1 VSQDKQTVVPWTKDE
16 SVSAKVMLE
25 SLYTLAIREGMLED
39 AERELNTL
47 KILSEEEKSRFFA
60 VPQVN
65 ADDMPIQS
73 RLFTLRTGII

>member
-1 VSQDKQTVVPWTKDE
+1 
-16 SVSAKVMLE
+16 MLE

-47 KILSEEEKSRFFA
+47 EILSEEEKSRFFA

-65 ADDMPIQS
+65 AEDMPIQS
-73 RLFTLRTGII
+73 RLFTLRTGIIWI